1 MITTSSQVSLDISE
15 LVVLY
20 KQAKARFDQD
30 GDFKEAA
37 RKEVVKL
44 QAGDDGSLA
53 AWRALV
59 DQSERAFNEV
69 YSTLNID
76 ERLETRGESCYNR
89 NPKP

>member
-53 AWRALV
+53 AWARA
-59 DQSERAFNEV
+59 
-69 YSTLNID
+69 
-76 ERLETRGESCYNR
+76 RGPVGAR
-89 NPKP
+89 F